1 MRLPAFLARLHTR
14 KDLAALRSQD
24 QTASIVAA
32 LLDLEGPGRRPRR
45 RAATT
50 IGACDS
56 VILAHDPPVD

>member
-32 LLDLEGPGRRPRR
+32 LLDLEGPLRAQAPTPR
-45 RAATT
+45 
-50 IGACDS
+50 GDHGWC
-56 VILAHDPPVD
+56 V